1 MSQTEDYSLED
12 SFPGYSKKLLQG
24 SMVFNMVLYLV
35 RTKNIKQVMDIFLQ
49 GFSKNRPTLTSESV
63 WSWHLG
69 RESYHWRRTRMAV
82 PGREAFTL
90 YF

>member
-12 SFPGYSKKLLQG
+12 SFPDYSEKLLQG

-35 RTKNIKQVMDIFLQ
+35 RTKDIQQVMDIFFQ
-49 GFSKNRPTLTSESV
+49 GFNKNRPALPSESV

-69 RESYHWRRTRMAV
+69 RESYHWRGTSMAV
-82 PGREAFTL
+82 PGMEAFNL